1 LAELLTKPQSKR
13 LDEIALQLMGVRALS
28 DAEVVKKLKLTSDQ
42 KKGVEDAFKAADDDR
57 RKMFEEMRAGGGGR
71 DGLEAMREKFDEA
84 RKKGDAKV
92 LAVLTADQ
100 KKQFDEMKG
109 KPFEVDRRALLSGGG
124 RGGQQGGS
132 RGQGGGDRGGRPGGE
147 GGGDRGKR
155 PQRPAAE

>member
-1 LAELLTKPQSKR
+1 
-13 LDEIALQLMGVRALS
+13 
-28 DAEVVKKLKLTSDQ
+28 
-42 KKGVEDAFKAADDDR
+42 
-57 RKMFEEMRAGGGGR
+57 
-71 DGLEAMREKFDEA
+71 MREKFDEA